1 MKSRFIWIVIVLAVF
16 LALFWFVTNEEKPVL
31 EENFVDIA
39 EMWVLEDS
47 PTYVYDGENLVFKE
61 EKEVV
66 LNDESAYSFTFTFDS
81 RHGGYGDRAG
91 KIITQVITLH
101 EIEVVV
107 FDGEIIS
114 AVSDGIFDEMN
125 EIILE

>member
-16 LALFWFVTNEEKPVL
+16 LAFFWFMADKEEPIL

-47 PTYVYDGENLVFKE
+47 PTYVYDGENLVFEE

-66 LNDESAYSFTFTFDS
+66 LDDESAYSFTFTFDS

-91 KIITQVITLH
+91 KIITQVITPH
-101 EIEVVV
+101 EIEVIVLNGEVV
-107 FDGEIIS
+107 S
-114 AVSDGIFDEMN
+114 AVADGIFDEIN